1 MRQGAEGC
9 YVEDWVGV
17 FAILEASLG
26 KDDGD
31 EMDAGAA
38 EKWNC

>member
-1 MRQGAEGC
+1 
-9 YVEDWVGV
+9 VEDWVGV

-31 EMDAGAA
+31 EMDAGIA
-38 EKWNC
+38 EEWNRRGVCKKLG